1 MTLDDIHQKLQAR
14 FPTGVL
20 EKLDTKPDPSLKVD
34 PKQLH
39 DLVRFL
45 KEELEF
51 QTITCITGLDY
62 PKLPA
67 YAVLYHFH
75 SYTHKTIVGLKAYLP
90 REEGV
95 TLRTITDLYKGA
107 NWLER
112 EVYDMFGIQFE
123 GHPDPRRVLMPLDWE
138 GYPLRKDFQTPDF
151 YNGMPVPL
159 FFEDKGADAPA
170 GEH

>member
-1 MTLDDIHQKLQAR
+1 MTFDDIHEKLKAK
-14 FPTGVL
+14 FPTGIL
-20 EKLDTKPDPSLKVD
+20 EKLDTKPDPTLKVD

-39 DLVRFL
+39 AIVAYL
-45 KEELEF
+45 KSDLEF
-51 QTITCITGLDY
+51 QTITCVSGMDY

-67 YAVLYHFH
+67 LAVAYHFH
-75 SYTHKTIVGLKAYLP
+75 SYTHKLIVGLKAYLP
-90 REEGV
+90 RDGKASIQS
-95 TLRTITDLYKGA
+95 LCDLYKGA

-112 EVYDMFGIQFE
+112 ETYDMFGIQFE

-138 GYPLRKDFQTPDF
+138 GFPLLKDFQTPDF

-159 FFEDKGADAPA
+159 FFEDKAPGTPA